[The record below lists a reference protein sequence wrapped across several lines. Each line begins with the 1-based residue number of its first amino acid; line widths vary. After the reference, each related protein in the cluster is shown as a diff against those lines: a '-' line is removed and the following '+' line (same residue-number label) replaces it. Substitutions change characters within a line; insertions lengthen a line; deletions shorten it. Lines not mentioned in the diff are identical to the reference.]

1 MWILF
6 PMTERI
12 SAQTHS
18 PISKLRTITDVM
30 WWGTKNGSAGTYLA
44 VGYAAFIVCYHFY
57 RCYFLLKTN
66 VNFRGRMYLN
76 GMEILNR
83 GGGSWMRYESNY
95 RQTHWSRWRSFRRWK
110 ARYFRVYV
118 FHVKPENIMRYFNI
132 TFMWE
137 KKIGL
142 VRFFILTYFFFHSQ
156 YCVLTSL
163 VTSLMLMLILIFF

>member
-1 MWILF
+1 
-6 PMTERI
+6 
-12 SAQTHS
+12 
-18 PISKLRTITDVM
+18 M
-30 WWGTKNGSAGTYLA
+30 WWGTKNGSAGTYSA

-137 KKIGL
+137 KKNWVGQIFYFDL
-142 VRFFILTYFFFHSQ
+142 LFFSFS
-156 YCVLTSL
+156 VLCIDQSCYITDADADFNL
-163 VTSLMLMLILIFF
+163 LLISSDW

>member
-1 MWILF
+1 
-6 PMTERI
+6 
-12 SAQTHS
+12 
-18 PISKLRTITDVM
+18 M
-30 WWGTKNGSAGTYLA
+30 WWGTKNGSAGTYSA

-57 RCYFLLKTN
+57 RCYFLLKTK

-95 RQTHWSRWRSFRRWK
+95 PQTHWSRWRSFRRWK

-118 FHVKPENIMRYFNI
+118 FHVKLENIMRYFNI

-156 YCVLTSL
+156 YCVFTSL